1 MKLFNC
7 KSLEYSILLNIL
19 WLKYELPKQYLPSIV
34 CQFQDNLKN
43 ESKSVYYE

>member
-7 KSLEYSILLNIL
+7 KSLEYPILLNLLLI
-19 WLKYELPKQYLPSIV
+19 KYELPKHYLTSIV

-43 ESKSVYYE
+43 ESKIIYNE